1 MTQAPSF
8 PETLRALKQASDEA
22 HEAYMAHKRGP
33 GLSVD
38 ESITFDLAERR
49 LCKAQLA
56 ARAAYDQA
64 LEEYQAGAGGLK

>member
-8 PETLRALKQASDEA
+8 PETLRALKAAADEA
-22 HEAYMAHKRGP
+22 HRTWWDHRRP
-33 GLSVD
+33 SNLPTD

-49 LCKAQLA
+49 LCTAQLA